1 MNPFELY
8 GGCIAFSVFR
18 KGKKIGSHK
27 VSFKGEPENFTVKAE
42 CHLAVN
48 LLFFTAY
55 KFQYSSVSQWSE
67 GVLNSLDVSTTIN
80 GIKSRV
86 KARREDNELSII
98 GKNGKSRVKLPT
110 FPTDHW
116 HFGVVDEKIV
126 INTLTGDLNNVVVLR
141 KNQKILTCGSRS
153 FLAQR
158 YSYTGGLETDV
169 WYDEEKRWV
178 GMQFAGSDGNLVDYK
193 LREKRS

>member
-55 KFQYSSVSQWSE
+55 KFQYLSCSQWSE
-67 GVLNSLDVSTTIN
+67 GGLNSLDVSTNIN
-80 GIKSRV
+80 GIKSSV
-86 KARREDNELSII
+86 KARSQNNELSIT
-98 GKNGKSRVKLPT
+98 GKNGESRVKLPI

-116 HFGVVDEKIV
+116 HFGVVDKNVV
-126 INTLTGDLNNVVVLR
+126 INTLTGDLDKVVILP
-141 KNQKILTCGSRS
+141 KDQKILTCGNHS

-158 YSYTGGLETDV
+158 YAYTGDFKTDV
-169 WYDEEKRWV
+169 WYDKKKRWV
-178 GMQFAGSDGNLVDYK
+178 GMQFEGSDGSVVDYK
-193 LREKRS
+193 LRERRS

>member
-67 GVLNSLDVSTTIN
+67 GVLSSLDVSTTIN

-86 KARREDNELSII
+86 KARREDYELSII
-98 GKNGKSRVKLPT
+98 GKKGKSRVKLPI

-116 HFGVVDEKIV
+116 HFGVVDENIV
-126 INTLTGDLNNVVVLR
+126 INTLTGDLNNVVILR
-141 KNQKILTCGSRS
+141 KNQERLTCGSRS

-158 YSYTGGLETDV
+158 YSYTGDLKTDV

-178 GMQFAGSDGNLVDYK
+178 GMQFEGSDGGFVDYK

>member
-98 GKNGKSRVKLPT
+98 GKNGKSRVKLPI

-116 HFGVVDEKIV
+116 HFGVVEKNIV

-141 KNQKILTCGSRS
+141 KNQKILTCGNRS

-158 YSYTGGLETDV
+158 YSYTGDLKTDV

-178 GMQFAGSDGNLVDYK
+178 GMQFEGSDGSFVDYK